1 VRCVL
6 LQRFALPLLLLMLHF
21 PLSCCLSCCLSVA
34 AADYSI
40 ASGGGGGDG
49 DAAATQTKYN
59 HIPQPLFT
67 TD

>member
-1 VRCVL
+1 
-6 LQRFALPLLLLMLHF
+6 MLHF